1 MNLESKPMGS
11 TELILCLS
19 ANIGIEPGLL
29 VETIG
34 DDPDLMSAVKSY
46 RLGDLTFDQV
56 LDTLG
61 EYF

>member
-1 MNLESKPMGS
+1 MNTVNKPMGS

-29 VETIG
+29 VEAIG
-34 DDPDLMSAVKSY
+34 DDENLIKVVKSY
-46 RLGDLTFDQV
+46 RLGDLTFNQV